1 MRAALLRAYGP
12 PEALAVAEAPEPE
25 VGPNDVLVRVHAAGV
40 NPVDTKIRAGY
51 QRAIIRLRLPA
62 VLGMDVSGTVVRVG
76 ARVTD
81 FSPGDEVWS
90 SPHHARQG
98 GYAEL
103 VAIRACE
110 VAKKPT
116 TLSHVEAASL
126 PLVALTA
133 WDALVRHGK
142 LARGQRVL
150 VQAGAGGVGTAAI
163 QLARHLG
170 AEVLTTASP
179 QNHELVKSLG
189 AAIAIDYRTERY
201 EEVARGVDLVVD
213 SLGGDDL
220 ARALATVR
228 RGGRIVG
235 LMSGMPEA
243 AKAYGPTLGALVAG
257 LRLARLA
264 ARARLGKG
272 VRFSPIA
279 RKPDGAVLAELARLC
294 DEGALRPVIEA
305 TYPLEEVA
313 AAHRRLETGRVRG
326 KLVLTVSS
334 Q

>member
-1 MRAALLRAYGP
+1 MRAALLREYGP
-12 PEALAVAEAPEPE
+12 PEALAVAEVPEPH
-25 VGPNDVLVRVHAAGV
+25 VGPLDVLVRVAAAAV
-40 NPVDTKIRAGY
+40 NPVDTKIREGY

-76 ARVTD
+76 ARVTG
-81 FSPGDEVWS
+81 FAPGDEVWA

-103 VAIRACE
+103 VAIRASE
-110 VAKKPT
+110 VARKPASLT
-116 TLSHVEAASL
+116 HVEAASL

-142 LARGQRVL
+142 LTAGQRVL
-150 VQAGAGGVGTAAI
+150 IQAGAGGVGTAAI

-170 AEVLTTASP
+170 AEVLTTASAK
-179 QNHELVKSLG
+179 NHELVKRLG
-189 AAIAIDYRTERY
+189 AHVAIDYRTERY
-201 EEVARGVDLVVD
+201 EDVARDVDLVID
-213 SLGGDDL
+213 SLGGEDL
-220 ARALATVR
+220 SRALATVR

-243 AKAYGPTLGALVAG
+243 AKTYGPSLGALVAG

-264 ARARLGKG
+264 ARARLTKG
-272 VRFSPIA
+272 VRFMPIA
-279 RKPDGAVLAELARLC
+279 RKPDGAVLAGLARLV
-294 DEGALRPVIEA
+294 DEGALTPVVEA
-305 TYPLEEVA
+305 TFPLEEVA

-326 KLVLTVSS
+326 KLVLTVSG
-334 Q
+334 